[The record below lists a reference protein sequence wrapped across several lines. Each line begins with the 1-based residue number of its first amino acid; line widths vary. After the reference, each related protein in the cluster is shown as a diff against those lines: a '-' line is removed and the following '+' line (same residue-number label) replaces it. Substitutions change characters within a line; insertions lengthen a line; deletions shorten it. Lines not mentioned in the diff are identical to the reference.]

1 MASLTYQD
9 GTPNI
14 VLIGMPNLAAL
25 KRVLAKLRANNILH
39 YSWVEPDF
47 NFGLTSIA
55 TGPLYGEQ
63 REILKNYRVY
73 SPVAQN
79 TEQPVLNREDI
90 GENPIGGANAGGT
103 ATSAVRP

>member
-14 VLIGMPNLAAL
+14 VLIGMPDLAAL

-39 YSWVEPDF
+39 YPWTEPDF
-47 NFGLTSIA
+47 NFGLTAIA

-79 TEQPVLNREDI
+79 TERPILN
-90 GENPIGGANAGGT
+90 GEYAGGTPAGRANAGGT